1 MNELDKFIKE
11 MNLVFTNTLT
21 RDDFCVV
28 DFDLDKQE
36 INYNNSISLYELL
49 NKFNT
54 VYQKFKTEYNNL
66 NINLAEKI
74 DFVSYSKK
82 EDYRCLGLYLQNPLM
97 ANYKETM
104 FYLRNDKEKSMA
116 FITNNS
122 FGKYYYYKI
131 IEIEDIKIIEIL
143 DLFEKYEDLFNI
155 YNYLKNQ
162 LVFGDSTNVLL
173 TRIDGD
179 IFKNITNF
187 KLYIGQL
194 YFNYTNNIS
203 IDVNIED
210 ELKINSDKVEAELKS
225 NTYPLTDEDVNKILT
240 KTYIN
245 KKYLRRR

>member
-1 MNELDKFIKE
+1 M
-11 MNLVFTNTLT
+11 
-21 RDDFCVV
+21 
-28 DFDLDKQE
+28 
-36 INYNNSISLYELL
+36 
-49 NKFNT
+49 
-54 VYQKFKTEYNNL
+54 
-66 NINLAEKI
+66 
-74 DFVSYSKK
+74 
-82 EDYRCLGLYLQNPLM
+82 
-97 ANYKETM
+97 
-104 FYLRNDKEKSMA
+104 
-116 FITNNS
+116 
-122 FGKYYYYKI
+122 
-131 IEIEDIKIIEIL
+131 
-143 DLFEKYEDLFNI
+143 

-162 LVFGDSTNVLL
+162 LVFGDAINVLF
-173 TRIDGD
+173 TKIEGD